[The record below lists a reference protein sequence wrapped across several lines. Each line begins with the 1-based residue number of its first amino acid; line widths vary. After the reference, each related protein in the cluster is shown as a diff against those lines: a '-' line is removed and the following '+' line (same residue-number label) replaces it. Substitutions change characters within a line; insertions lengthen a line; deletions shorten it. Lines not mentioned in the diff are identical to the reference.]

1 MTWYVSAMK
10 TMLVSEFKAKCIGAL
25 KGVHRSGEPL
35 LVTLRGAPLAEVRRP
50 AAARAGVRLG
60 AQRGAIIEDTG
71 VAVPPFAED
80 WAERDGRGDGS

>member
-1 MTWYVSAMK
+1 MK

-25 KGVHRSGEPL
+25 KGVRRSGEPL

-60 AQRGAIIEDTG
+60 TQSGAIIEDTG
-71 VAVPPFAED
+71 VAVLPFADD
-80 WAERDGRGDGS
+80 WAEGDGRGNGP